1 MKLRYSYLRSQ
12 IETVWSSLLTI
23 LTRTCGDGRFIY
35 NACNN
40 NRHVSFNLESANT
53 LCPFLFAQHFL
64 YIYGISIFL
73 GIKAMLIRMTYIKI
87 FETPMSASNS
97 ICILM
102 LNDLSCSINAVL
114 LLEQCNLLHL
124 KWCVNDVRSV
134 IH

>member
-1 MKLRYSYLRSQ
+1 M
-12 IETVWSSLLTI
+12 
-23 LTRTCGDGRFIY
+23 D
-35 NACNN
+35 
-40 NRHVSFNLESANT
+40 VSFITHATTIDMLALIWKVQLKYTMSHFT
-53 LCPFLFAQHFL
+53 AQHFL

-87 FETPMSASNS
+87 FETPMSASKS

-124 KWCVNDVRSV
+124 K
-134 IH
+134 